1 MGQSTL
7 SDGWLITNI
16 DVLVSFRIR
25 KYVLNFS
32 FTNVVHEQLKGI
44 CISHTLEPP
53 SCGHDRR
60 LGGNKVATI
69 KTKLLAMSTM
79 LTSHSIQLARGS
91 INVIIIN

>member
-7 SDGWLITNI
+7 SEGWLITNI

-69 KTKLLAMSTM
+69 KTKLLATSTM
-79 LTSHSIQLARGS
+79 LTSHFIYTTSSGL
-91 INVIIIN
+91 N